1 MEVMDLFLLK
11 KIISALIMPINIVII
26 LLLLALLLHHKYPK
40 KSLKILSV
48 ATLLLLLSALPPVS
62 DNLMASIENDYSP
75 YSKGTLTVD
84 YIIVLGCRHTTNPNL
99 PVTSQLAGCSLQRMV
114 EALRVY
120 KLHPEARIITSGFA
134 DFNPVSNA
142 ETVKQSLIS
151 LGVPA
156 QKIITENFPKD
167 TQEEAQLIAPRVQG
181 TQVVLVTSASHMPRA
196 IKYFQANNIY
206 PIAAPTGFWV
216 KNLESNKGW
225 RYYLPDSKSLQQT
238 TIAWHEIL
246 GTIVQWF
253 KSLFN

>member
-1 MEVMDLFLLK
+1 MDLFLLK
-11 KIISALIMPINIVII
+11 KIVSVLIMPINIVIV
-26 LLLLALLLHHKYPK
+26 LMLVGLFLYRRSPK
-40 KSLKILSV
+40 ASLKTFIT
-48 ATLLLLLSALPPVS
+48 ATFLLVISALPPVS
-62 DNLMASIENDYSP
+62 DSLMTSIENDYSP
-75 YSKGTLTVD
+75 YVKGTLAVD
-84 YIIVLGCRHTTNPNL
+84 YIVVLGCSHTTNPNL

-120 KLHPEARIITSGFA
+120 ELHPEARIITSGFA
-134 DFNPVSNA
+134 GVNSVSNA
-142 ETVKQSLIS
+142 VTVKQSLVS

-167 TQEEAQLIAPRVQG
+167 TEEEAELIAPRVQG
-181 TQVVLVTSASHMPRA
+181 TKIVLVTSASHMPRA
-196 IKYFQANNIY
+196 INYFQANNIY

-216 KNLESNKGW
+216 KNPGGNKGW

-246 GTIVQWF
+246 GSIVQWF

>member
-1 MEVMDLFLLK
+1 MDLFLLK
-11 KIISALIMPINIVII
+11 KIVSVLIMPINIVII
-26 LLLLALLLHHKYPK
+26 LMLIGLFLYRRSPK
-40 KSLKILSV
+40 KSLKTFIM
-48 ATLLLLLSALPPVS
+48 ATFLLVISALPPVS
-62 DNLMASIENDYSP
+62 DSLMASIENDYPP
-75 YSKGTLTVD
+75 YIKGTSAVD
-84 YIIVLGCRHTTNPNL
+84 YIVVLGCSHTTNPNL

-134 DFNPVSNA
+134 GVNAVSNA
-142 ETVKQSLIS
+142 ATVKQSLIS

-167 TQEEAQLIAPRVQG
+167 TQEEAELIAPRVQG
-181 TQVVLVTSASHMPRA
+181 TKVVLVTSASHMPRA
-196 IKYFQANNIY
+196 INYFQAKNIY

-216 KNLESNKGW
+216 KNPESNKGW

-246 GTIVQWF
+246 GSIVQWF
-253 KSLFN
+253 KLLFN